1 MVIRLAILD
10 GEGIIYNCD
19 KTMEIFLKEY
29 EKFVKKFGVNL
40 RFQEKLWFKL
50 YPKIVRGKLKL
61 KEADELIY
69 QKIGIPKSKVKEWLK
84 KDKEILLKYTKVYKD
99 VKKLIEE
106 LKKKGIK
113 VAVLSDTVH
122 PLKWRIEL
130 FKKLGIEKGKH
141 YDKIFLSN
149 QIGAEKPEPKA
160 YLTVLNYFKVKPEAA
175 LFIGHDKEELEG
187 AKRVGMKILELKK
200 ERKNM
205 SFKKLFNLMQQKNIH
220 V

>member
-1 MVIRLAILD
+1 MGIKLVILD

-19 KTMEIFLKEY
+19 KTMEVFLKEY
-29 EKFVKKFGVNL
+29 EKFLKKFGVDL
-40 RFQEKLWFKL
+40 RFQEKLWFEF
-50 YPKIVRGKLKL
+50 YPKTVRGKLKL
-61 KEADELIY
+61 KEANELIY

-99 VKKLIEE
+99 VKKLMEE

-113 VAVLSDTVH
+113 VAVLSDAVH

-130 FKKLGIEKGKH
+130 FKRLGIEKGKH

-160 YLTVLNYFKVKPEAA
+160 YLTVLKYFKVKPTEA

-187 AKRVGMKILELKK
+187 AKRVGIKVLELRKK
-200 ERKNM
+200 RK
-205 SFKKLFNLMQQKNIH
+205 SLKVRKVLKLLD
-220 V
+220 